1 MSQIILDAGS
11 GNTCKNDIGYIEK
24 MIDEVKAVDT
34 GKHEIIFKWQLF
46 QKAGANVPLK
56 LACFRHAYEYAED
69 LGYKTTASVFDMD
82 SLKYLLSYNVPF
94 IKIANNRK
102 LDWLIGE
109 IPRKVPVY
117 VSIGSELEYNCI
129 TTDLEI
135 ISLLCIS
142 RYPAEIQDYEKLY
155 KRLLMYDLNLNMFV
169 KNPNPRK
176 GMGISD
182 HIIGLDLFKK
192 YNPAIW
198 EKHLK
203 LPDSIGLDAGEFA
216 ITPEEL
222 REIL

>member
-1 MSQIILDAGS
+1 MGS
-11 GNTCKNDIGYIEK
+11 GNTCKNDIDYIKK
-24 MIDEVKAVDT
+24 MIDAVKAVDT

-46 QKAGANVPLK
+46 CKAGANVPLK
-56 LACFRHAYEYAED
+56 LGCFRHAYEYAED
-69 LGYKTTASVFDMD
+69 LGYKTTASVFDKD
-82 SLKYLLSYNVPF
+82 SLRYLLSYNVPF

-117 VSIGSELEYNCI
+117 VSYGDKDDWIKRKYNP
-129 TTDLEI
+129 DVYM
-135 ISLLCIS
+135 LCIS
-142 RYPAEIQDYEKLY
+142 KYPATIEDY
-155 KRLLMYDLNLNMFV
+155 
-169 KNPNPRK
+169 RK
-176 GMGISD
+176 AFGDYYMTMPHKAYFSIFKDCKELDIWGISD
-182 HIIGLDLFKK
+182 HTIGIDLFKT

-203 LPDSIGLDAGEFA
+203 LQDSIGLDAGEFA